1 REPAADGAADRRR
14 ACGRSAPADY
24 RPRDPADG
32 RAHIRRPR
40 DAARTRHPR
49 ARREPAR
56 GAPPRCGRR
65 PRYRRDLL
73 HLVGARRRRGRAS
86 WVRLQR
92 DLSPDGHALR
102 AEGVHGD
109 GRRRDGKPSR
119 GGARR
124 LHPRD
129 RRDRRPRVPAG
140 RARRAAR
147 RIRVRSPFPR
157 AGDPAARS
165 SRPWRGRARV
175 VDALGEFFRVY
186 QTTIGVIG
194 INALLALSVW
204 ITLYAGQLT
213 LGNAAYM
220 AIGAYGAALLGMRL
234 GVPFPLGLVLG
245 AGLSAAL
252 ALPLGLAVFR
262 LRGVYLAI
270 ATIGFGEVVRV
281 VLLTLPFTGKA
292 LGLNGIPPLTEL
304 WHIYLSLAVV
314 AYVLWRVQGS
324 TVGRAWAA
332 IREDEIAAASQGI
345 AIRRYKLAAFVAGA
359 AIAAWA
365 GGLSA
370 HLNFSIEP
378 GDFGFTRAVQI
389 LVFAVVGGTPSV
401 AGPIVGATLLTALPE
416 ILRPLKEYRDIFAGL
431 ILML

>member
-1 REPAADGAADRRR
+1 M
-14 ACGRSAPADY
+14 
-24 RPRDPADG
+24 
-32 RAHIRRPR
+32 
-40 DAARTRHPR
+40 
-49 ARREPAR
+49 
-56 GAPPRCGRR
+56 
-65 PRYRRDLL
+65 
-73 HLVGARRRRGRAS
+73 
-86 WVRLQR
+86 
-92 DLSPDGHALR
+92 
-102 AEGVHGD
+102 
-109 GRRRDGKPSR
+109 
-119 GGARR
+119 
-124 LHPRD
+124 
-129 RRDRRPRVPAG
+129 
-140 RARRAAR
+140 
-147 RIRVRSPFPR
+147 
-157 AGDPAARS
+157 
-165 SRPWRGRARV
+165 
-175 VDALGEFFRVY
+175 DALGEFVRVY

-213 LGNAAYM
+213 LGNAAFM

-245 AGLSAAL
+245 AGLSATL

-304 WHIYLSLAVV
+304 WHIYLSLVVV
-314 AYVLWRVQGS
+314 AYALWRVQGS

-359 AIAAWA
+359 ALAAWA

-389 LVFAVVGGTPSV
+389 LVYAVVGGTPSV
-401 AGPIVGATLLTALPE
+401 AGPILGATLLTALPE
-416 ILRPLKEYRDIFAGL
+416 ILRPLREYRDIFAGL
-431 ILML
+431 ILMGVIIYLPRGLVTLAELRKTRRLQEIGAADVA

>member
-1 REPAADGAADRRR
+1 M
-14 ACGRSAPADY
+14 
-24 RPRDPADG
+24 
-32 RAHIRRPR
+32 
-40 DAARTRHPR
+40 
-49 ARREPAR
+49 
-56 GAPPRCGRR
+56 
-65 PRYRRDLL
+65 
-73 HLVGARRRRGRAS
+73 
-86 WVRLQR
+86 
-92 DLSPDGHALR
+92 
-102 AEGVHGD
+102 
-109 GRRRDGKPSR
+109 
-119 GGARR
+119 
-124 LHPRD
+124 
-129 RRDRRPRVPAG
+129 
-140 RARRAAR
+140 
-147 RIRVRSPFPR
+147 
-157 AGDPAARS
+157 
-165 SRPWRGRARV
+165 
-175 VDALGEFFRVY
+175 DALGEFVRVY

-213 LGNAAYM
+213 LGNAAFM

-245 AGLSAAL
+245 AGLSATL

-281 VLLTLPFTGKA
+281 LLLTLPFTGKA

-304 WHIYLSLAVV
+304 WHIYLSLVVV
-314 AYVLWRVQGS
+314 AYALWRVQGS

-359 AIAAWA
+359 ALAAWA

-389 LVFAVVGGTPSV
+389 LVYAVVGGTPSV
-401 AGPIVGATLLTALPE
+401 AGPILGASLLTALPE
-416 ILRPLKEYRDIFAGL
+416 ILRPLREYRDIFAGL
-431 ILML
+431 ILMGVIIYVPRGLVTLAELRKTRRLQEIGAADVA

>member
-1 REPAADGAADRRR
+1 
-14 ACGRSAPADY
+14 
-24 RPRDPADG
+24 
-32 RAHIRRPR
+32 
-40 DAARTRHPR
+40 
-49 ARREPAR
+49 
-56 GAPPRCGRR
+56 
-65 PRYRRDLL
+65 
-73 HLVGARRRRGRAS
+73 
-86 WVRLQR
+86 
-92 DLSPDGHALR
+92 
-102 AEGVHGD
+102 
-109 GRRRDGKPSR
+109 
-119 GGARR
+119 
-124 LHPRD
+124 
-129 RRDRRPRVPAG
+129 
-140 RARRAAR
+140 
-147 RIRVRSPFPR
+147 
-157 AGDPAARS
+157 
-165 SRPWRGRARV
+165 

-213 LGNAAYM
+213 LGNAAFM

-245 AGLSAAL
+245 AGLSATL

-281 VLLTLPFTGKA
+281 LLLTLPFTGKA

-304 WHIYLSLAVV
+304 WHIYLSLVVV

-359 AIAAWA
+359 ALAAWA

-389 LVFAVVGGTPSV
+389 LVYAVVGGTPSV
-401 AGPIVGATLLTALPE
+401 AGPILGATLLTALPE
-416 ILRPLKEYRDIFAGL
+416 ILRPLREYRDIFAGL
-431 ILML
+431 ILMGVIIYLPRGLVTLAELRKTRRLQEIGAADVA